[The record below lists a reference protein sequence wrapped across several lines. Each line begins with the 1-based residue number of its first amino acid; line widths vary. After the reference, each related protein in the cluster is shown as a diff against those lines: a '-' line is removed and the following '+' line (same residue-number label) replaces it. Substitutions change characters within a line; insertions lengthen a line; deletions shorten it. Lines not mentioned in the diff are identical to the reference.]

1 MTRRDALRIGLALPG
16 MAALPA
22 LAGSSKTFWNDK
34 PPSDWTKSEI
44 EDLLNRSPWAKEV
57 NVADNGPGIDFSNL
71 NRGNGGNGGGSQGMG
86 GGPPGLPSGPP
97 MGKPFAR
104 KASVGH
110 FTATVRWDSASPVRE
125 AMHVKP
131 SKNSEL
137 YYIIAVAG
145 DLPDVGRVA
154 GAEDATMDE
163 RRLESL
169 RVYTK
174 LERKGTPISL
184 SHVTATPSGYPGA
197 GGTLFYFE
205 RADVSEE
212 KQLAFVTR
220 VGTYEVRARF
230 NLKEMLY
237 HGKLDL

>member
-1 MTRRDALRIGLALPG
+1 MTRRDAVRISLALPSI
-16 MAALPA
+16 AALSA
-22 LAGSSKTFWNDK
+22 SAASAKAFWNDK
-34 PPSDWTKSEI
+34 PPSDWTQSEI
-44 EDLLNRSPWAKEV
+44 EELLNRSPWAKEV
-57 NVADNGPGIDFSNL
+57 NVSDNGPGIDFSNG
-71 NRGNGGNGGGSQGMG
+71 NRSNGGGSQGMG
-86 GGPPGLPSGPP
+86 GGLPGLPAGPP

-131 SKNSEL
+131 SKNSDL
-137 YYIIAVAG
+137 YYIIAVTG

-154 GAEDATMDE
+154 GAEDETMDE

-169 RVYTK
+169 RLYTK

-184 SHVTATPSGYPGA
+184 SRVTPTPSGYPGS

-205 RADVSEE
+205 RGDVSEE

-220 VGTYEVRARF
+220 VGTYEVKARF